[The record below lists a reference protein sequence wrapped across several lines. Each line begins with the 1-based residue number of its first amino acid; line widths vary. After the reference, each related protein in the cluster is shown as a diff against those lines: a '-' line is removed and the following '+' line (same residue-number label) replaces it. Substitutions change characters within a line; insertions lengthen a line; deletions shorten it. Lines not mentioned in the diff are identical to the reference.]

1 MKINSVYDDAF
12 RPYGKVLTG
21 FDTAALQK
29 ALAEETPLPE
39 AVVYTAS
46 EPKLECLSIYA
57 DFEARIYGGMPV
69 QLGWC
74 NGHNTKL
81 NCLEY
86 HRDSEVNFG
95 VQDFILLLG
104 LESEIVDGKFDTGKV
119 KAFRVP
125 AGTLVEVYATTLHYA
140 PCEAKKGQGFQM
152 LVALPRGTNTEK
164 PSFTPG
170 NFEDTLL
177 TARNKW
183 LLAHADSD
191 EAKAGAVVALTGENI
206 DIAGDI

>member
-1 MKINSVYDDAF
+1 MKIYSVYDADF
-12 RPYGKVLTG
+12 RPYGKVFTG

-29 ALAEETPLPE
+29 VLAKETPLPE

-46 EPKLECLSIYA
+46 EPKLECLSIYS
-57 DFEARIYGGMPV
+57 DFVARIYGGMPV

-125 AGTLVEVYATTLHYA
+125 AGTLVEVYGTTLHYA

-164 PSFTPG
+164 PHFTPG

-183 LLAHADSD
+183 LLAHAESD
-191 EAKAGAVVALTGENI
+191 EAKAGAVVGLTGENI
-206 DIAGDI
+206 DIAGEI